1 MASEALRQ
9 AERKVTVA
17 ALECELIK
25 AEHALSQLRSQVS
38 QANKDDTEASSD
50 LIQKIQLKSKEIA
63 DTKEQLQAY
72 SPRIYAQQFQQP
84 GQGTSGL
91 PQFQQP
97 GQGGLGL
104 SQLQQLSLETPFGPR
119 GGKFR
124 DTKRG
129 LSPIHSESRDRES
142 RRNID
147 SSEDERGSDSRPSR
161 TRTTKPRKY
170 RKGDDICLFLD
181 RFLDFTTNNKIR
193 DDRMDLQL
201 VELID
206 DERMYRK
213 LKKISDKLTREESRR
228 PELLIRAVKRLLFKE
243 DGDLANTADLR
254 NLVQGPS
261 EQVED
266 FSFRITDAVT
276 KIGVNDHEGEMLQ
289 STTFIQGL
297 RPEIRDRM
305 GSKAKKYKFDFQ
317 GLVDLAEKYE
327 MQLTRP
333 QKTTSTTEPVYGE
346 IYATHSDP
354 VASEISQISNTCS
367 ECGKP
372 GHKAETCWAKI
383 VCQLC
388 GKRGHVASACS
399 QLKNYS
405 EAAVNVQPSSIPNY
419 NGPAVNVQ
427 RSSGPSR
434 RYGECFNCGEEGHF
448 ANSCRN
454 RRRNPTRDSGYQSS
468 SGGYAGPS
476 RERQWEEQQQHLNG
490 QGNGRRS
497 IQPFRQNRYRN

>member
-276 KIGVNDHEGEMLQ
+276 KIGVNDHEG
-289 STTFIQGL
+289 
-297 RPEIRDRM
+297 
-305 GSKAKKYKFDFQ
+305 
-317 GLVDLAEKYE
+317 
-327 MQLTRP
+327 
-333 QKTTSTTEPVYGE
+333 PVRCY
-346 IYATHSDP
+346 SLP
-354 VASEISQISNTCS
+354 RSS
-367 ECGKP
+367 
-372 GHKAETCWAKI
+372 
-383 VCQLC
+383 
-388 GKRGHVASACS
+388 RGCD
-399 QLKNYS
+399 
-405 EAAVNVQPSSIPNY
+405 
-419 NGPAVNVQ
+419 Q
-427 RSSGPSR
+427 RSETGWEARPRS
-434 RYGECFNCGEEGHF
+434 
-448 ANSCRN
+448 
-454 RRRNPTRDSGYQSS
+454 TSS
-468 SGGYAGPS
+468 TFKAS
-476 RERQWEEQQQHLNG
+476 
-490 QGNGRRS
+490 
-497 IQPFRQNRYRN
+497 